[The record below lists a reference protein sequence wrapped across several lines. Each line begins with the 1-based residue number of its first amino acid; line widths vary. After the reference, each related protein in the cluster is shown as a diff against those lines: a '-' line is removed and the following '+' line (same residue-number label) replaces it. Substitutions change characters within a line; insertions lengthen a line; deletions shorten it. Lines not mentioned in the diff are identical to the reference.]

1 VTTAGPVGVVA
12 ELWRF
17 PVKSMGG
24 ERLDEACITSQG
36 VLGDRGFAL
45 LDTETGAVVSAS
57 SKHFPGLMNARA
69 TFLEPPRADTA
80 LPPVRI
86 TLPDGTS
93 GTSDSPA
100 ISALLSSHFGR
111 SVTLVRTMPDSYAK
125 RQAAFFT
132 EIGLECVSPADSF
145 VDFCPVSVITTAT
158 FAELSVACSESRFD
172 PRRFRMN
179 VIVETTATGFAENA
193 WVGCQLA
200 LGGHLRLAIII
211 PDPRCVMMTLPQG
224 DLPRDP
230 DILRSV
236 SRTNSLRVG
245 TGGLLPCA
253 GVYAT
258 VAYPGSVGNGDP
270 VHLTHR

>member
-125 RQAAFFT
+125 WQAAFFT
-132 EIGLECVSPADSF
+132 EIGLECVSPANSF

-230 DILRSV
+230 DILRTV

-270 VHLTHR
+270 VLLTHR

>member
-1 VTTAGPVGVVA
+1 MTSGPVGVVA

-24 ERLDEACITSQG
+24 ERLGEACITSQG

-57 SKHFPGLMNARA
+57 NKHFPGLMDARA

-125 RQAAFFT
+125 RQAAFFA
-132 EIGLECVSPADSF
+132 EIGLEWASPADSF
-145 VDFCPVSVITTAT
+145 VDYCPVSVVTTAT
-158 FAELSVACSESRFD
+158 IAELSLARSESRFD

-179 VIVETTATGFAENA
+179 VVVETTAAGFVENA

-200 LGGHLRLAIII
+200 LGGHLQLAIII

-230 DILRSV
+230 DILRTV
-236 SRTNSLRVG
+236 SRTNTVRVG

-258 VAYPGSVGNGDP
+258 VAYPGSVRNGDS
-270 VHLTHR
+270 VLLTPR

>member
-1 VTTAGPVGVVA
+1 
-12 ELWRF
+12 
-17 PVKSMGG
+17 MGG

-230 DILRSV
+230 DILRTV

-270 VHLTHR
+270 VLLTHR

>member
-258 VAYPGSVGNGDP
+258 VAYPGSVRNGDP
-270 VHLTHR
+270 VLLTHR